1 MENTLPPTSLPPK
14 TLHYYLVADRSG
26 SMSDQIEE
34 VRDEINK
41 HLLELA
47 SDSKE
52 SNTHVRL
59 HLLVFNSQLDWI
71 FTGQS
76 IDQVM
81 PLTHQQYHAKGNTAL
96 FDAAGQAIEWAS
108 NSCPNELDPE
118 KEEVVIMIFSDGQEN
133 SSRKFDGEQFTQL
146 VERHQARI
154 GWTIAFSGCDLQGL
168 SQLRNSKWRNDRML
182 SYSMDEKSAA
192 MRDMAYNVS
201 ERMKKREMFFEM
213 RYQKRDV
220 PHDSVKLDDDL
231 VKFIDDLNKK

>member
-1 MENTLPPTSLPPK
+1 MENTLPPKTLPPK

-47 SDSKE
+47 SDSNE

-81 PLTHQQYHAKGNTAL
+81 PLTPQQYYAKGNTAL

-108 NSCPNELDPE
+108 NSCPNQLDPE

-133 SSRKFDGEQFTQL
+133 SSRKFNGEQFTQL
-146 VERHQARI
+146 VERHQDRI
-154 GWTIAFSGCDLQGL
+154 GWTIAFSGCDLRGL
-168 SQLRNSKWRNDRML
+168 SQLRNAKWRDDRML
-182 SYSMDEKSAA
+182 SYSIDEKSAA
-192 MRDMAYNVS
+192 MRDLAYTVS
-201 ERMKKREMFFEM
+201 ERTKKRESFYRMAYE
-213 RYQKRDV
+213 KRDV
-220 PHDSVKLDDDL
+220 PHDSKKPGDDL
-231 VKFIDDLNKK
+231 DKK

>member
-1 MENTLPPTSLPPK
+1 MENTLPQNTLPQK

-26 SMSDQIEE
+26 SMRDQIDE

-41 HLLELA
+41 HLVELA

-52 SNTHVRL
+52 SNTHVRV
-59 HLLVFNSQLDWI
+59 HLLVFNSELDWI

-76 IDQVM
+76 IEQVS
-81 PLTHQQYHAKGNTAL
+81 PLTLQQYHAKGNTAL

-118 KEEVVIMIFSDGQEN
+118 KEEVVIMIFSDGREN
-133 SSRKFDGEQFTQL
+133 SSKKFNGVEFTRL

-168 SQLRNSKWRNDRML
+168 SQLRDSNWRNDRML

-201 ERMKKREMFFEM
+201 ERMKKREMFFDM
-213 RYQKRDV
+213 RYQKRDL
-220 PHDSVKLDDDL
+220 PHDLQKPGDDPD
-231 VKFIDDLNKK
+231 KK

>member
-1 MENTLPPTSLPPK
+1 MENTLPPK

-26 SMSDQIEE
+26 SMGPQIAE

-41 HLLELA
+41 HLVELA
-47 SDSKE
+47 SNARE
-52 SNTHVRL
+52 SNTHVLL
-59 HLLVFNSQLDWI
+59 HLLVFNGHLDWI
-71 FTGQS
+71 FSGHR
-76 IDQVM
+76 IDQVS
-81 PLTHQQYHAKGNTAL
+81 PLTTQQYHASGSTAL

-108 NSCPNELDPE
+108 ISCPNELDPE

-133 SSRKFDGEQFTQL
+133 SSRKFNREEFTRL

-168 SQLRNSKWRNDRML
+168 SQLRDSNWRNDRML

-201 ERMKKREMFFEM
+201 QRMRKREMFFEM
-213 RYQKRDV
+213 KYEKRDI
-220 PHDSVKLDDDL
+220 PHDSLKSDDDP
-231 VKFIDDLNKK
+231 DKK